1 MEWLPH
7 MPHKPSYQELEER
20 IVRLEQELDQV
31 NRPDPGQSRLHLKM
45 QGVLEYTPQAVV
57 ITELKSG
64 RVVEA
69 NDAFCREFLINR
81 SQLLGYTVPDLDF
94 YSPAKRHH
102 FVQELEKNGTVEGM
116 EAELTLPDGS
126 LKQVKIFSNLV
137 RRPDQSLAVTMF
149 HDITAL
155 KQIENDLV
163 QAKNRAEAANKA
175 KSEFLANMSHEIRT
189 PLNGILGMLQ
199 LMDMCSL
206 DQEQR
211 EYVKNAQLASKNLN
225 TILSDILD
233 LAKIEAGKVSIIESA
248 FEINDLLND
257 VYGSFIYQF
266 QEKGLLLILEVH
278 PHTPSKLIADPS
290 RIRQV
295 LFNLVGNAVKFT
307 DRGSVTISVRP
318 AQETEALELAPGQE
332 KIDSADRQFLL
343 FTVTDTGIGM
353 SEEEA
358 ASVFEPFVQARSS
371 SSRCISGI
379 GLGLHIVK
387 KVVQLMGGTMSIE
400 STPEQ
405 GTNMYFTI
413 PLLCMD
419 STPQLPEDENQHQ
432 AARQERLKKR
442 TVLVVDDDELSRM
455 AVCHMLER
463 NNQEVHM
470 AGSGQQALEV
480 LTARACDLVLMDIS
494 MPDMDGMEAA
504 RRIKSLYSKQAAPAP
519 SIVAMTASAM
529 KGDREKILENGLD
542 GYLAKPFSWPDLS
555 ALLQDFTG

>member
-7 MPHKPSYQELEER
+7 MPHNPSYQELEER

-163 QAKNRAEAANKA
+163 QAKNRAEAANQA

-199 LMDMCSL
+199 LMHMCSL

-307 DRGSVTISVRP
+307 DQGSVTISVRP
-318 AQETEALELAPGQE
+318 MQEADALEFAPGQE
-332 KIDSADRQFLL
+332 KTDSADRQVLL

-353 SEEEA
+353 SEDEA

-371 SSRCISGI
+371 SSRCISGT

-400 STPEQ
+400 STPGQ

-555 ALLQDFTG
+555 ALLQDFLG